1 MMTAGRS
8 TVNPVRTAL
17 SLVALAGCTV
27 LGACDKKAEPAP
39 SSAARETAPVT
50 TPAADNTA
58 RNKGD
63 GGTATKS
70 PMDQSE
76 AAADIK
82 ITAAIRSAI
91 MDDKT
96 MSVNAQN
103 CKIITEKNGVV
114 TLRGAVNSQAERAAI
129 EAKAHA
135 VAGVSSVDNQ
145 LEVKPS

>member
-1 MMTAGRS
+1 MMTAHRF
-8 TVNPVRTAL
+8 TVYPVRTAL
-17 SLVALAGCTV
+17 SLAALASCTV

-39 SSAARETAPVT
+39 SSARETAPVT